1 MFDTTF
7 GNCNVSHSVENGTG
21 EQQRHVSR
29 HVTGDGTKEEGR
41 ETMGV
46 EIEVG

>member
-1 MFDTTF
+1 M
-7 GNCNVSHSVENGTG
+7 SVTVWKMARGSNKGMC
-21 EQQRHVSR
+21 